1 MSNWPLAI
9 SSAYSAGG
17 RAVIDEATLAYWSAW
32 AGMVSLVLTFVNT
45 YLILRVKAGIVVNLT
60 LEPML
65 NRLSE
70 NSANLNECLFDFDP
84 NAQRFSE
91 VAGVCEANAKAIRRR
106 LGYVRS
112 LFLRDFLRALR
123 RFKARRSRENAQEV
137 YAYLQQVR
145 QHIANMIE
153 EKRITG

>member
-1 MSNWPLAI
+1 M
-9 SSAYSAGG
+9 
-17 RAVIDEATLAYWSAW
+17 IDEAPLAYWSGW
-32 AGMVSLVLTFVNT
+32 ASILSLVLTLINT

-65 NRLSE
+65 SRLGG
-70 NSANLNECLFDFDP
+70 NSANLNECLFDFDS

-106 LGYVRS
+106 LGYVRG
-112 LFLRDFLRALR
+112 LFLRDLLRALR
-123 RFKARRSRENAQEV
+123 RFKAHRSEKTAQEV
-137 YAYLQQVR
+137 YIRLLQVR
-145 QHIANMIE
+145 QHLENMLE